1 MIASLSGK
9 VLERGV
15 DHAVI
20 ECGGVGY
27 RVAASTQTV
36 GKLPPVGKQARV
48 LTHLI
53 LRDDGAHL
61 YGFTAAEDREL
72 FLGLISVSGVGPK
85 MALAV
90 LSGSTVQDTR
100 LAIASGDVKRFQVVP
115 GIGRKTAERVIVELR
130 ERIAGELAAVPA
142 SAGPAGGGARELAR
156 EGLIGLGYD
165 PSEAERMLD
174 DATAGAGVDASA
186 EDLIA
191 AALRAAVKAA

>member
-9 VLERGV
+9 VQERGV

-27 RVAASTQTV
+27 RVAASTHTL
-36 GKLPPVGKQARV
+36 GKLPPVGKQASV

-61 YGFTAAEDREL
+61 YGFIAAEEREL

-90 LSGSTVQDTR
+90 LSGSTVPDTR

-130 ERIAGELAAVPA
+130 ERIAGELAAEP
-142 SAGPAGGGARELAR
+142 SAVTAEAGARVLAR
-156 EGLIGLGYD
+156 EGLVGLGYD
-165 PSEAERMLD
+165 PAEAESMLEDAVAAAGD
-174 DATAGAGVDASA
+174 DAAP
-186 EDLIA
+186 EELIA
-191 AALRAAVKAA
+191 AALRTAVRAA